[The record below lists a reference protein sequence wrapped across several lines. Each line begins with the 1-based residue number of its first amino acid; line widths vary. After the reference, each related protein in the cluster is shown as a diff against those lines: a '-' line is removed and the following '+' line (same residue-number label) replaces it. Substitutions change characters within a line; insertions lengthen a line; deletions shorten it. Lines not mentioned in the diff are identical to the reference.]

1 MKLFYITRV
10 NIPSNAAQSVQIRS
24 MCIAF
29 SSLIDEFKLIST
41 HNDEN
46 KELEKNFLWDKI
58 KLNSKFNYLEFAIKS
73 FLKVRKENPTHI
85 FTRDIVV
92 AFVISF
98 LNIKVSYEAHKEP
111 KTKTAN
117 FIIKHLK
124 TKQNFF
130 LITISKALKDYYLAE
145 YNYDNKKVLDCHDAV
160 FFEKYDKYRDIT
172 KSKLREELNLPLEK
186 LIVMHTGSLYKGN
199 DAKLFK
205 VIVDNFKE
213 ILFVQV
219 GGSESDI
226 RKYQIYYKNN
236 NNILF
241 IAHQK
246 HDSIVKY
253 QMSADLLFY
262 SLTKENELW
271 WCTSPLKLFEY
282 LATGIPVLGS
292 NIGSISEILD
302 ENNSILFNPEE
313 EQSIVDGV
321 NIFLNKKSAVQRK
334 ALQAKMDAQEKHTWQ
349 KRAGKILEF
358 IGGG

>member
-1 MKLFYITRV
+1 MKLYYITRV
-10 NIPSNAAQSVQIRS
+10 NIPSGAAQSVQITA
-24 MCIAF
+24 MCEAF
-29 SSLIDEFKLIST
+29 NNEGVEFKLIST
-41 HNDEN
+41 QNNEN
-46 KELEKNFLWDKI
+46 QELQKNFLWDRI
-58 KLNSKFNYLEFAIKS
+58 ELNLRFKYLKFVIKS
-73 FLKVRKENPTHI
+73 FIKVRKEKPTHI

-92 AFVISF
+92 AFLLSF
-98 LNIKVSYEAHKEP
+98 LNIKVVYEAHKEP
-111 KTKTAN
+111 KTKTASFMIN
-117 FIIKHLK
+117 FLK

-130 LITISKALKDYYLAE
+130 LVTISKALKSYYLSE
-145 YNYDNKKVLDCHDAV
+145 YKYDNKKVLDCHDAV
-160 FFEKYDKYRDIT
+160 FFEKYDKYRNL
-172 KSKLREELNLPLEK
+172 SKMTLRRELKLPLQK
-186 LIVMHTGSLYKGN
+186 TIIMHTGSLYKGN

-205 VIVDNFKE
+205 VVVDNFKDV
-213 ILFVQV
+213 LFVQV

-226 RKYQIYYKNN
+226 KKYQIYYKNN
-236 NNILF
+236 DNILF

-282 LATGIPVLGS
+282 LATGVPILGS